1 VIAAVAQPVSTVFR
15 NVRIFNGTDPTLSEP
30 SDVTVTGSLITQID
44 PATATPA
51 PQPSQHVIDGRG
63 KTLIPGLID
72 AHVRLMFAALAPQDA
87 FTADE
92 SYIHIAAA
100 ANAEAMLLRGFT
112 TVRDAGGPTFG
123 LKRAIDEGIVPGPR
137 IYPSGAFISQSGGHG
152 DFRLRNEIPRGRVG
166 HLSSSEL
173 GGAAVI
179 ADGEAAVLQG
189 AREQLM
195 LGATQ
200 IKVMA
205 GGGAIS
211 THDPLDVT
219 QYTERELRAAVD
231 AAENWGTYV
240 LAHAYTPRSVQQ
252 AVRAGVRSIEHGH
265 LLDEHTVALI
275 AETQTW
281 WSLQAFF
288 DDEDKVGVS
297 GPSAAKAQTMIR
309 GTDNAYELG
318 IKHRVRIAW
327 GTDTLYNPGAAQRQG
342 MQLTKLR
349 RWFTPAEVLA
359 MATSTNAELLA
370 MSGPRNPYAAP
381 LGVINVG
388 ALADLILVDGNPLD
402 NLDLIATPHTSF
414 TVIMK
419 NGELIKS
426 EAAQA

>member
-1 VIAAVAQPVSTVFR
+1 MTAAVTPQSSTVFR
-15 NVRIFNGTDPTLSEP
+15 NVRIFNGTEPALSEP
-30 SDVTVTGSLITQID
+30 SDVTVTGNLITQIR
-44 PATATPA
+44 PTAPETA
-51 PQPSQHVIDGRG
+51 PQPNQRVLDGTG

-72 AHVRLMFAALAPQDA
+72 AHVHLMFAALSPQDA

-100 ANAEAMLLRGFT
+100 ANAKAMLSRGFT

-152 DFRLRNEIPRGRVG
+152 DFRLRNEVPRGTLG
-166 HLSSSEL
+166 YLSSSEL

-219 QYTERELRAAVD
+219 QYTEREIRAAVD

-252 AVRAGVRSIEHGH
+252 AIRAGVRSIEHGH
-265 LLDEHTVALI
+265 LLDERTVELMAD
-275 AETQTW
+275 TRTW

-288 DDEDKVGVS
+288 DDKDKVGV
-297 GPSAAKAQTMIR
+297 GGASAAKAQTMIR
-309 GTDNAYELG
+309 GTDRAYELG
-318 IKHRVRIAW
+318 IKHGVQIAW
-327 GTDTLYNPGAAQRQG
+327 GTDTLYNPAAAGRQG
-342 MQLTKLR
+342 VQLTKLT
-349 RWFTPAEVLA
+349 RWFTPAEILT
-359 MATSTNAELLA
+359 MATSTNAALLA

-381 LGVINVG
+381 LGVITTG
-388 ALADLILVDGNPLD
+388 GMADLILVEGNPLQ
-402 NLDLIATPHTSF
+402 NLDLIAAPQTAF

-419 NGELIKS
+419 NGELIKN
-426 EAAQA
+426 EAGQP